1 MIRRGGVVENDLFLS
16 TSPACEIEQGIAGV
30 AQLLGSGKGLINMG
44 NFLLPSHNCAE
55 FFLFFFFFFF
65 SPGNG
70 AVLVVTH
77 PVSAAHAPTKKD
89 HVCVCVCGGGGGGSG
104 GINPYIIL

>member
-1 MIRRGGVVENDLFLS
+1 MSG
-16 TSPACEIEQGIAGV
+16 A
-30 AQLLGSGKGLINMG
+30 GKGLINIG
-44 NFLLPSHNCAE
+44 NFLLPSHNCAQS
-55 FFLFFFFFFF
+55 FFSLFYF

-89 HVCVCVCGGGGGGSG
+89 HVCVCVGGGGGPGVS
-104 GINPYIIL
+104 IHTLSYRNS